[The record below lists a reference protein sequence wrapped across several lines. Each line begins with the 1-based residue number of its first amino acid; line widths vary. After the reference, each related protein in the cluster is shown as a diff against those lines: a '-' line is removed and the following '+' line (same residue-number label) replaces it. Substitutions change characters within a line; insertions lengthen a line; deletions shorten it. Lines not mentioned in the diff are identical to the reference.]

1 MPKCGKKNS
10 ERASFRKN
18 KGRAT
23 NFSVF
28 NFHSRLFLLARI
40 ALPWISEESVL
51 YSALCVYCVF
61 TVASSYLL
69 LGSIIIRHGKS
80 GRMGER
86 PPAGHAVMTDDQ
98 IFDVMNGKGDSL
110 LYRHESDGKAS
121 GRRRE
126 QKAQREP
133 RQKFLL

>member
-1 MPKCGKKNS
+1 
-10 ERASFRKN
+10 
-18 KGRAT
+18 
-23 NFSVF
+23 
-28 NFHSRLFLLARI
+28 
-40 ALPWISEESVL
+40 
-51 YSALCVYCVF
+51 
-61 TVASSYLL
+61 
-69 LGSIIIRHGKS
+69 
-80 GRMGER
+80 MGER